1 MSVRRPSTPC
11 CETPWWSR
19 VLLFGILG
27 LLSGCATWGTVQ
39 PWEKGVLAKPE
50 MTFDLDRLDS
60 AFVEH
65 TYFSKEGTWGGAT
78 VSGGGC
84 GCN

>member
-1 MSVRRPSTPC
+1 MSYVRSLLRFFGTAL
-11 CETPWWSR
+11 
-19 VLLFGILG
+19 VLLSLG
-27 LLSGCATWGTVQ
+27 ACALPNRVQ

-50 MTFDLDRLDS
+50 MTFELDPLDR

-65 TYFSKEGTWGGAT
+65 TYFSKEASSGGAT
-78 VSGGGC
+78 VGGGGC